1 VDTPAPAALSDL
13 IAAGLA
19 SHEMIGDPAKL
30 GGEAGCLRAL
40 CALINGP
47 VYRIEAYHYAFRAG
61 PGDLDGR
68 LATLAPGEWTEAIET
83 ALCASLGEDAVWLN
97 ATDLL
102 PEADAALALPILLLR
117 AQDAAISGALEGA
130 GPEFQAVV
138 NARYA
143 AECARLTMDRV
154 ASDGAG
160 EGLASRLVTI
170 EDRQREILEGLATR
184 DAALQEALGALSATL
199 AQVFDRLDAQ
209 AEAQNAHMERTASTF
224 AAQNAQDMAEAA
236 DSFKKTL
243 GLTFAE
249 FLARIEQRAEEDRV
263 AIRVS
268 QFN

>member
-13 IAAGLA
+13 IAAGLV

-61 PGDLDGR
+61 RGDLDGR

-184 DAALQEALGALSATL
+184 DAALLGALSAML
-199 AQVFDRLDAQ
+199 VQVFDRLDAQ
-209 AEAQNAHMERTASTF
+209 AEAQNAHMERAASTF

-243 GLTFAE
+243 GLTLAE
-249 FLARIEQRAEEDRV
+249 FLARIEQRSEEDRV